1 MKINLSLLL
10 FISLFFSSCED
21 KQTGTYSIIGLWER
35 ESISLSSVDD
45 PSLNVITLSDSSNYD
60 FIRFNSDMSFS
71 SYGFAITNYSN
82 NGNYQLLDDL
92 LTLNLQDSISSNPE
106 IIEWFFD
113 VNDNNLTLSSNMI
126 DSLNGIL
133 ITINIE
139 MLYKKN
145 D

>member
-1 MKINLSLLL
+1 MKIYLSPLL
-10 FISLFFSSCED
+10 FISLVFLGCEE
-21 KQTGTYSIIGLWER
+21 KQTVTYSIIGLWER
-35 ESISLSSVDD
+35 ESISLSSLDD

-82 NGNYQLLDDL
+82 NGDYQLSDDL
-92 LTLNLQDSISSNPE
+92 LILNLQDSISSNPE

-126 DSLNGIL
+126 DSLSGVP

>member
-1 MKINLSLLL
+1 M
-10 FISLFFSSCED
+10 
-21 KQTGTYSIIGLWER
+21 T
-35 ESISLSSVDD
+35 

-71 SYGFAITNYSN
+71 IYGFAITNYSN
-82 NGNYQLLDDL
+82 NGNYQLSDDL

-113 VNDNNLTLSSNMI
+113 VNNNNLTLSSNMI
-126 DSLNGIL
+126 DSLNGSP

>member
-1 MKINLSLLL
+1 
-10 FISLFFSSCED
+10 
-21 KQTGTYSIIGLWER
+21 
-35 ESISLSSVDD
+35 
-45 PSLNVITLSDSSNYD
+45 
-60 FIRFNSDMSFS
+60 MSFS

>member
-10 FISLFFSSCED
+10 FISFVFLGCED

-126 DSLNGIL
+126 D
-133 ITINIE
+133 
-139 MLYKKN
+139 
-145 D
+145 

>member
-1 MKINLSLLL
+1 MKKYLSILL
-10 FISLFFSSCED
+10 FIILVFWGCED
-21 KQTGTYSIIGLWER
+21 KQATTYSIIGLWER

-71 SYGFAITNYSN
+71 IYGFAITNYSN
-82 NGNYQLLDDL
+82 NGNYQLSDDL

-113 VNDNNLTLSSNMI
+113 VNNNNLTLSSNMI
-126 DSLNGIL
+126 DSLNGSP

-139 MLYKKN
+139 MLYERI

>member
-1 MKINLSLLL
+1 MKINLSLLS
-10 FISLFFSSCED
+10 FISLVFFGCED
-21 KQTGTYSIIGLWER
+21 KQTETYSIIGLWER

-60 FIRFNSDMSFS
+60 FIQFNSDMSFS

-82 NGNYQLLDDL
+82 NGDYQLSDDL
-92 LTLNLQDSISSNPE
+92 LILNLQDSISSNPE

>member
-10 FISLFFSSCED
+10 FISLVFSGCED